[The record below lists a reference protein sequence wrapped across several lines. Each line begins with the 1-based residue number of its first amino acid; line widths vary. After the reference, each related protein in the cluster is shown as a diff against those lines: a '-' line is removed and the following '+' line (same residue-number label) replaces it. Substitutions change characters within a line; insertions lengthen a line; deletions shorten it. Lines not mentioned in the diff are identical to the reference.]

1 MADNYDKA
9 AYGGQNPRPS
19 NSRGNRRGKYGRAE
33 GGGTNL
39 YGQRYS
45 TGGGFGLQQGGM
57 FNIPL
62 GGFGGGGRRG
72 SAFAE
77 EDLKRQLE
85 YDKAIWERST
95 PNVSGVGGNV
105 TWDRDTN
112 TVTTSLTP
120 ENQAIYDAMTE
131 RQGMFGAR
139 VNDLLGG
146 GWEDAQQKRFDQM
159 RGMYTSSD
167 AREDAAMRER
177 QLATGASS
185 TGIYQQLANQAAL
198 RNERNLGLQN
208 QAFLESQQLIN
219 SNLQRQQGD
228 IDTMMNV
235 GEVANR
241 MKVMPVPNT
250 SGNMNYVSSASTA
263 WADLQALEAAKKS
276 KGRSDAWG
284 SILGSLFK

>member
-1 MADNYDKA
+1 MALEQS
-9 AYGGQNPRPS
+9 AYRRTMPKEKGFVPTRKSMGGIMNGP
-19 NSRGNRRGKYGRAE
+19 
-33 GGGTNL
+33 
-39 YGQRYS
+39 
-45 TGGGFGLQQGGM
+45 QQTKQTGM
-57 FNIPL
+57 FQLPL

-185 TGIYQQLANQAAL
+185 TGIYQQQANQAAL

-250 SGNMNYVSSASTA
+250 SGNMNNVSSASTA

>member
-1 MADNYDKA
+1 MALEQS
-9 AYGGQNPRPS
+9 AYRRTMPKEKGFVPTRKSMGGIMNGP
-19 NSRGNRRGKYGRAE
+19 
-33 GGGTNL
+33 
-39 YGQRYS
+39 
-45 TGGGFGLQQGGM
+45 QQTKQTGM
-57 FNIPL
+57 FQLPL

-185 TGIYQQLANQAAL
+185 TGIYQQQANQAAL

-219 SNLQRQQGD
+219 SNLQRQKGD

-250 SGNMNYVSSASTA
+250 SGNMNNVSSASTA

>member
-1 MADNYDKA
+1 MATGYGKYTPE
-9 AYGGQNPRPS
+9 AYGKAYANQQRIAYQGTKGRQNLGVSNQEYRKATGQ
-19 NSRGNRRGKYGRAE
+19 
-33 GGGTNL
+33 GGTM
-39 YGQRYS
+39 Q
-45 TGGGFGLQQGGM
+45 
-57 FNIPL
+57 IPL
-62 GGFGGGGRRG
+62 GGFGGRGGGGAR
-72 SAFAE
+72 FAE

-185 TGIYQQLANQAAL
+185 TGIYQQQANQAAL

-250 SGNMNYVSSASTA
+250 SGNMNNVSSASTA

>member
-1 MADNYDKA
+1 MPNEKGFVPTRKSM
-9 AYGGQNPRPS
+9 GGIMNGP
-19 NSRGNRRGKYGRAE
+19 
-33 GGGTNL
+33 
-39 YGQRYS
+39 
-45 TGGGFGLQQGGM
+45 QQTKQTGM
-57 FNIPL
+57 FQLPL

-185 TGIYQQLANQAAL
+185 TGIYQQQANQAAL

-250 SGNMNYVSSASTA
+250 SGNMNNVSSASTA